1 AVGAAAG
8 SGVPVETAADTAG
21 EADGAGVTGGTGSAL
36 NAGVSP
42 LPVSFGASILA
53 ASDLPSGL
61 VPSGLLPS
69 SLAVSLLGLS
79 SFTASPFE
87 GSSLAASVLAASV
100 LGGSSPPGLPLLLS
114 LCLAADLRP
123 SGPRSLAVWAGG

>member
-1 AVGAAAG
+1 MGVDDAAAG

-21 EADGAGVTGGTGSAL
+21 EADGAGVTGGTGSAR

-53 ASDLPSGL
+53 ASDLPSPDCL

-69 SLAVSLLGLS
+69 SLAVSLLS
-79 SFTASPFE
+79 
-87 GSSLAASVLAASV
+87 
-100 LGGSSPPGLPLLLS
+100 
-114 LCLAADLRP
+114 
-123 SGPRSLAVWAGG
+123 